1 MNYALC
7 TVNCA
12 FNVLDFTSALY
23 LGLNH
28 AHAELRPWTQLT
40 LGKPAALPPPPE
52 SDTIADQ
59 LARLIGCERATLGTS
74 TLHLFWDVFGQ
85 LSRERVGIYV
95 DAGTYPIARWGVER
109 ALARGAL
116 VRGFK
121 HHDVPALQQAVL
133 RDRASGRTPI
143 VVTDGFCPGCGRHA
157 PLRAY
162 LDSVRAYGGRLV
174 IDDTQALGIY
184 GRSARAAPY
193 GSGGGGSLR
202 WHAIDAAN
210 VLAISSLAK
219 GFGVPLAVL
228 AGSRASIERFTH
240 HSETRVHC
248 SPPSV
253 AMLRAAEQALIVN
266 ETHGDRLR
274 EQLAQRVR
282 YFRARLAELA
292 LSAEGG
298 LFPVQ
303 TLRLRPAE
311 VAIDVHGRLRDDGI
325 ETVLHRD
332 RSGSGPRLSFI
343 FTVRHRRGEID
354 RAVAALAHALTAR
367 STPRHVQIEH
377 G

>member
-1 MNYALC
+1 
-7 TVNCA
+7 
-12 FNVLDFTSALY
+12 VLDFTSALY

-40 LGKPAALPPPPE
+40 LGKPAVLAPPPE
-52 SDTIADQ
+52 SDAIADQ
-59 LARLIGCERATLGTS
+59 LAQLIGCERATLGTS
-74 TLHLFWDVFGQ
+74 TLHLFWDLFGQ
-85 LSRERVGIYV
+85 LGRERIAIYV

-109 ALARGAL
+109 ALAWGAL

-121 HHDVPALQQAVL
+121 HHDTRALQSALL
-133 RDRASGRTPI
+133 RDRARGRAPI
-143 VVTDGFCPGCGRHA
+143 VVTDGFCPGCGHHA

-162 LDSVRAYGGRLV
+162 LDSVRAYDGQLI

-184 GRSARAAPY
+184 GRSAETTPY
-193 GSGGGGSLR
+193 GRGGGGSLR
-202 WHAIDAAN
+202 WHMIDAAN
-210 VLAISSLAK
+210 VIVISSLAK
-219 GFGVPLAVL
+219 GLGVPIAVL
-228 AGSRASIERFTH
+228 AGSDTAIERFNQ

-248 SPPSV
+248 SPPSI
-253 AMLRAAEQALIVN
+253 AMVRAAEHALIVN
-266 ETHGDRLR
+266 ATHGDTLR
-274 EQLAQRVR
+274 EQLAQRVQ

-303 TLRLRPAE
+303 TLRLNPAYA
-311 VAIDVHGRLRDDGI
+311 AIDVHDRLRDSGI

-343 FTVRHRRGEID
+343 FTARHRRSEID
-354 RAVAALAHALTAR
+354 RAVAALAVQSA
-367 STPRHVQIEH
+367 PREAQAEH

>member
-1 MNYALC
+1 
-7 TVNCA
+7 
-12 FNVLDFTSALY
+12 VLDFTSALY

-40 LGKPAALPPPPE
+40 LGKPAALSPPPE
-52 SDTIADQ
+52 SEAIADR

-85 LSRERVGIYV
+85 LSRERVAIYV

-121 HHDVPALQQAVL
+121 HHDVQALQQAL
-133 RDRASGRTPI
+133 RRDATSGRTPI

-157 PLRAY
+157 PLNAY
-162 LDSVRAYGGRLV
+162 LDNVRACGGRLI

-184 GRSARAAPY
+184 GRSARGTPY
-193 GSGGGGSLR
+193 GFGGGGSLR
-202 WHAIDAAN
+202 WYAIDTDH
-210 VLAISSLAK
+210 VIVISSLAK
-219 GFGVPLAVL
+219 GFGVPIAVL
-228 AGSRASIERFTH
+228 AGSDAVIERFNQ

-253 AMLRAAEQALIVN
+253 AMVRAAEQALIVN
-266 ETHGDRLR
+266 ATQGDRLR
-274 EQLAQRVR
+274 AQLAQRVR

-292 LSAEGG
+292 LAAEGG

-303 TLRLRPAE
+303 TLRLKPAY
-311 VAIDVHGRLRDDGI
+311 AALDVHERLRDGGI

-332 RSGSGPRLSFI
+332 RGGSGPRVSFI
-343 FTVRHRRGEID
+343 LTVRHRRSEID
-354 RAVAALAHALTAR
+354 RAVNVLTLQAA
-367 STPRHVQIEH
+367 PRQPQAEH

>member
-1 MNYALC
+1 
-7 TVNCA
+7 V
-12 FNVLDFTSALY
+12 VDFTSALY

-40 LGKPAALPPPPE
+40 LGKPAALSPPPE
-52 SDTIADQ
+52 SETIADQ

-74 TLHLFWDVFGQ
+74 TLHLFWDLFGQ
-85 LSRERVGIYV
+85 LSRDQIAIYV

-121 HHDVPALQQAVL
+121 HHDVRALQQVVR
-133 RDRASGRTPI
+133 RDRVSGRTPI
-143 VVTDGFCPGCGRHA
+143 VMTDGFCPGCGQPA
-157 PLRAY
+157 PLTAY
-162 LDSVRAYGGRLV
+162 LESVRAYGGRLI

-184 GRSARAAPY
+184 GRSARGTPY
-193 GSGGGGSLR
+193 GFGGGGSLR
-202 WHAIDAAN
+202 WHAIDDDH
-210 VLAISSLAK
+210 VSVISSLAK

-228 AGSRASIERFTH
+228 AGSRAAIDRFTQR
-240 HSETRVHC
+240 SDTQVHC
-248 SPPSV
+248 SPPSI
-253 AMLRAAEQALIVN
+253 ALLRAAEHALIVN
-266 ETHGDRLR
+266 ATHGDGLR

-282 YFRARLAELA
+282 YFRSRLAELA

-303 TLRLRPAE
+303 TLRLRPADA
-311 VAIDVHGRLRDDGI
+311 AIDVHDRLRDGGI
-325 ETVLHRD
+325 ETVLNRD
-332 RSGSGPRLSFI
+332 RNGSGPRLSLI

-354 RAVAALAHALTAR
+354 RVVAALANALAIQ
-367 STPRHVQIEH
+367 SAPGQMEAEH

>member
-1 MNYALC
+1 VV
-7 TVNCA
+7 TRGDVP
-12 FNVLDFTSALY
+12 DFTSALY

-28 AHAELRPWTQLT
+28 AYAELRPWTQLT
-40 LGKPAALPPPPE
+40 LGKPAALTPPPE
-52 SDTIADQ
+52 SEAIADQ

-74 TLHLFWDVFGQ
+74 TLHLFWDVFGH
-85 LSRERVGIYV
+85 LSRERIAIYV

-109 ALARGAL
+109 ALTRGAL

-121 HHDVPALQQAVL
+121 HHNVRALQQAVL
-133 RDRASGRTPI
+133 RDRTSGRTPF

-157 PLRAY
+157 PLNAY
-162 LDSVRAYGGRLV
+162 LDSVQAYGGRLI

-184 GRSARAAPY
+184 GQSARGTHY
-193 GSGGGGSLR
+193 GRGGGGSLR
-202 WHAIDAAN
+202 WHAIDADQ
-210 VLAISSLAK
+210 VLVISSLAK

-228 AGSRASIERFTH
+228 AGSHASIEHFNQF
-240 HSETRVHC
+240 SETRVHC

-253 AMLRAAEQALIVN
+253 AMMRAAEHALIVN
-266 ETHGDRLR
+266 VTHGDLLR
-274 EQLAQRVR
+274 DQLAQRVR
-282 YFRARLAELA
+282 YFRTRLAELA

-311 VAIDVHGRLRDDGI
+311 IAIDVHERLRDNDI

-332 RSGSGPRLSFI
+332 RSGSGPRVSFI
-343 FTVRHRRGEID
+343 FTARHRRSEID
-354 RAVAALAHALTAR
+354 RAVMALANTLAIQSA
-367 STPRHVQIEH
+367 PRQPEAER

>member
-1 MNYALC
+1 MK
-7 TVNCA
+7 CA
-12 FNVLDFTSALY
+12 FNVPDFTSALY

-28 AHAELRPWTQLT
+28 AHAELRPWMQLT
-40 LGKPAALPPPPE
+40 LGKPAALSPPPE
-52 SDTIADQ
+52 SVAIADQ

-74 TLHLFWDVFGQ
+74 TLHLFWDVFGH
-85 LSRERVGIYV
+85 LGRERIAIYV

-121 HHDVPALQQAVL
+121 HHDVQALQQAL
-133 RDRASGRTPI
+133 RRDATGGRTPI

-157 PLRAY
+157 PLNAY
-162 LDSVRAYGGRLV
+162 LDNVRACGGRLI

-184 GRSARAAPY
+184 GRSAHGRPY
-193 GSGGGGSLR
+193 GFGGGGSLQ
-202 WHAIDAAN
+202 WHAIDDDH
-210 VLAISSLAK
+210 VIVIGSLAK

-228 AGSRASIERFTH
+228 AGSEAAIERFNQ

-248 SPPSV
+248 SPPSM
-253 AMLRAAEQALIVN
+253 AMMRATEHALNVN
-266 ETHGDRLR
+266 ATHGDLLR
-274 EQLAQRVR
+274 DQLAQRVR
-282 YFRARLAELA
+282 FFRARLAELA

-311 VAIDVHGRLRDDGI
+311 AAIDVHERLRDFGI
-325 ETVLHRD
+325 ATVLHHARE
-332 RSGSGPRLSFI
+332 GSGPRLSFI
-343 FTVRHRRGEID
+343 LTVRHRRGEID
-354 RAVAALAHALTAR
+354 RAMAALASALA
-367 STPRHVQIEH
+367 VQSAPGRLEAEH